1 MAQKFEKHRQPWTPS
16 EIGKLRLMVGKGMSL
31 KAIATSLTRTEE
43 SVKKQAK
50 VEKLKITKMR

>member
-16 EIGKLRLMVGKGMSL
+16 EIGKPRLMVGKGMSL
-31 KAIATSLTRTEE
+31 KAIATSLTRTED